1 MNRPLVALAALCSA
15 AWALAQ
21 DPAPAAAAKPPAV
34 VADALAAAK
43 HKNKRVLVSWL
54 GDGEAGDAIRK
65 ALRRAPLS
73 RQLQHEFAQ
82 APLAS
87 AEDAKAL
94 GLGDAPALAVLDADG
109 KQLAAFAAKD
119 LASFDAGKLAD
130 RLKAHQAAPLDAQ
143 ALLDAALAVAKKD
156 GKRVFVHFDA
166 PW

>member
-1 MNRPLVALAALCSA
+1 MNRPIVALAALCTA

-21 DPAPAAAAKPPAV
+21 DPAPTAAPKRLSV

-43 HKNKRVLVSWL
+43 LENKRVLVHWL
-54 GDGEAGDAIRK
+54 GDGEAGAAIGK
-65 ALRRAPLS
+65 ALKRAPLS
-73 RQLQHEFAQ
+73 RQLLYEFMQ

-87 AEDAKAL
+87 ADDAKAF

-109 KQLAAFAAKD
+109 KQLAAFAATD
-119 LASFDAGKLAD
+119 LAPFDAGKLAEQ
-130 RLKAHQAAPLDAQ
+130 LKAHHAAPLDAQ
-143 ALLDAALAVAKKD
+143 ALLDAAFAAAKKD